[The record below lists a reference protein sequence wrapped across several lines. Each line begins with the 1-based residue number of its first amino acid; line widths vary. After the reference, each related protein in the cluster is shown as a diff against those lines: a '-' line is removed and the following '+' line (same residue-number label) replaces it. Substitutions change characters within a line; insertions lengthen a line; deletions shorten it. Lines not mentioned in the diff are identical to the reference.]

1 MCEKNIKNP
10 VNTGHYLDVNSTSFE
25 RHERQM
31 DVKKNIVCFILGIV
45 KKKLV
50 YKNLKNHIY
59 FLILIK

>member
-31 DVKKNIVCFILGIV
+31 DVKNNVVCFILGIV
-45 KKKLV
+45 KKSWFIRTLR
-50 YKNLKNHIY
+50 ITY